1 MSTPAEG
8 LSMSARPIV
17 TKRARPASE
26 AHAQPAA
33 TRAGSARWPR
43 SLLGRHALLI
53 VALILIG
60 QVGGALLLRE
70 LVLKPRLAQAAQAV
84 ANNLQAVRAGLIS
97 LPPAQRAAFADAFN
111 RRPAGTNE
119 PADVDPDAVPR
130 LSALERRFVRQV
142 SLHLGEA
149 GMQANWRR
157 ATDGGLALRVAL
169 DGDTH
174 WLVLPGVLPAR
185 EFTGAWLAVSAGS
198 GLLALLGAL
207 WLQRRLD
214 RPLARLVQAAA
225 SLGAGRKPPLLPE
238 DGPSEIATVSRS
250 FNRMAD
256 SLAHQERE
264 RALMLAGISHD
275 LRTPMTKLRLAVEI
289 VGDAADAPTRAS
301 MVRSLEEMDGI
312 VGQFL
317 DYARAA
323 DDSGPLEP
331 VDLNRLCARL
341 CADFAD
347 HGQPVQ
353 WQPARALPLV
363 SGSAPALRR
372 MLANLLENA
381 HQYGEAPVLLRS
393 CAQGAWVWLEVIDHG
408 PGIDPAQAE
417 WLRQPFHRA
426 GEARSGGAGAGLGLA
441 IVERIA
447 REHGGELALLQADR
461 GGLCAR
467 VMLPH
472 AERPRA

>member
-1 MSTPAEG
+1 
-8 LSMSARPIV
+8 MSARTAGDTEAGAV
-17 TKRARPASE
+17 DARAAI
-26 AHAQPAA
+26 
-33 TRAGSARWPR
+33 ARWPR

-53 VALILIG
+53 VLLILIG
-60 QVGGALLLRE
+60 QIGSALLLRE
-70 LVLKPRLAQAAQAV
+70 MVLKPRLAQAADGV
-84 ANNLQAVRAGLIS
+84 ATNLLAVRAGLAS
-97 LPPAQRAAFADAFN
+97 LPPAQRASFVTAFN
-111 RRPAGTNE
+111 RRPDGGNVASD
-119 PADVDPDAVPR
+119 ADASPR
-130 LSALERRFVRQV
+130 LTALERRFIRRV
-142 SLHLGEA
+142 SQRLGEA
-149 GMQANWRR
+149 GMQALWRR
-157 ATDGGLALRVAL
+157 AGDGGLALRVAL
-169 DGDTH
+169 DGDAH

-198 GLLALLGAL
+198 GLLALAGAL

-214 RPLARLVQAAA
+214 RPLSRLVQAAG
-225 SLGAGRKPPLLPE
+225 SLGAGRRPPPLPE

-256 SLAHQERE
+256 SLARQERE

-275 LRTPMTKLRLAVEI
+275 LRTPLTKLRLAVEI
-289 VGDAADAPTRAS
+289 VGDAADPATRAS
-301 MVRSLEEMDGI
+301 MVRSVEEMDGI

-323 DDSGPLEP
+323 DEPGLREP
-331 VDLNRLCARL
+331 VDLNALCARV

-353 WQPARALPLV
+353 WQPARSLPAV
-363 SGSAPALRR
+363 SGRPAALRR

-381 HQYGEAPVLLRS
+381 HRHGAPPVLLRT
-393 CAQGAWVWLEVIDHG
+393 CAQGGRVWLEVIDHG
-408 PGIDPAQAE
+408 PGIDPAQAD

-426 GEARSGGAGAGLGLA
+426 GDARAGGSGAGLGLA

-447 REHGGELALLQADR
+447 GEHGGELALLPAER

-467 VMLPH
+467 VMLPR
-472 AERPRA
+472 AEP